1 MTRMSEQERREKDNK
16 YMKTYLANNYKRIS
30 LLLSNERDRDILE
43 SLNPD
48 NIQGSIK
55 ELIRRGMKK

>member
-55 ELIRRGMKK
+55 ELIRRGLKE